1 MTSRRV
7 IPSMLSQRRAMQ
19 PVYLGIRRIR
29 GKVFSHRSL
38 HERIGF
44 INDGFADN
52 DDQYPDVNHNYVEGV
67 DADLTSSNLIADL
80 FPSLLPS
87 VPSPVDRAPDV
98 AVSNPFQADGV
109 LEHPRL
115 RSEAKPV
122 EVPVDGVINGLIKFR
137 LHQDKEPDESVE
149 MRRPQFLQR
158 YMKSRKPN
166 PTTARGVP
174 YLPPEFGRGL
184 KLDPMDLKLMRF
196 YISAFCPGRTLLPMT
211 NTWLTDVAAM
221 AERSECVKHALLS
234 LAASYVLDYAPA
246 DNLKARA
253 TLHHS
258 RAVRLL
264 DSELAKAGTYQPGVG
279 EEAICTLAILN
290 QEDIINWELWQ
301 PRDSNPKWFRGVRA
315 IKYLL
320 DKSDPGYRY
329 KKPVNVQST
338 TFRRYM
344 SNVQA

>member
-1 MTSRRV
+1 MTEQSHQRKRRRDVSLDQDSDLVHAWLSNQALTMTSRRV

-52 DDQYPDVNHNYVEGV
+52 DDQYPDINHNYVEGV

-196 YISAFCPGRTLLPMT
+196 CKPCPKLISLMLNCACFRYLRLLPREDFT
-211 NTWLTDVAAM
+211 AYDEYM
-221 AERSECVKHALLS
+221 AYGRCGYGREKRMCE
-234 LAASYVLDYAPA
+234 
-246 DNLKARA
+246 ARA
-253 TLHHS
+253 LIS
-258 RAVRLL
+258 G
-264 DSELAKAGTYQPGVG
+264 S
-279 EEAICTLAILN
+279 
-290 QEDIINWELWQ
+290 
-301 PRDSNPKWFRGVRA
+301 
-315 IKYLL
+315 
-320 DKSDPGYRY
+320 
-329 KKPVNVQST
+329 
-338 TFRRYM
+338 
-344 SNVQA
+344 